1 MAKQKKRRL
10 KKKYRVLRGIYA
22 AVVAVAAVIVIGYG
36 VYKVA
41 VPAPEMKPAAAN
53 ATQEEE
59 VAPGMEQGS
68 HTRREQ
74 TYTFLLAC
82 PDQVSGNADAIMLV
96 TYDVPNQK
104 IGMLSV
110 PRDTLVDESS
120 PKINSSLHGGI
131 ENLQDVVSDLVGYPI
146 DFYITIDL
154 DGFVELVDAVGGVE
168 FDVPVEMYYSDP
180 TQDLNIFFQPGMQH
194 LDGQAAMEV
203 CRFRKNGDGTGY
215 PLGDIQRSETVRN
228 LMVTVAKKLV
238 SNIGKLDQFVDIF
251 QRNIETNL
259 SGTDITWFV
268 TKAIGVNLSTG
279 VTGGALPGDGN
290 TTYRGTSYCYE
301 LEPAESLTMINQ
313 LVNPY
318 TTSLTPE
325 DVNFFQVNDANGRV
339 CGQTPVCLRPQR
351 PKTDRRAQAARTPLS
366 GTRNMTDPAETRRA
380 DEASAS
386 SFFAA
391 RERIDGYKIVACKMK
406 LDRITKRCVL

>member
-1 MAKQKKRRL
+1 
-10 KKKYRVLRGIYA
+10 
-22 AVVAVAAVIVIGYG
+22 
-36 VYKVA
+36 
-41 VPAPEMKPAAAN
+41 
-53 ATQEEE
+53 
-59 VAPGMEQGS
+59 
-68 HTRREQ
+68 
-74 TYTFLLAC
+74 
-82 PDQVSGNADAIMLV
+82 MLV

-325 DVNFFQVNDANGRV
+325 DVNFFQVNDANGR
-339 CGQTPVCLRPQR
+339 GMRADASMF
-351 PKTDRRAQAARTPLS
+351 KT
-366 GTRNMTDPAETRRA
+366 AETEDGSAGTGSA
-380 DEASAS
+380 DTSVRDPEY
-386 SFFAA
+386 
-391 RERIDGYKIVACKMK
+391 D
-406 LDRITKRCVL
+406 

>member
-1 MAKQKKRRL
+1 MNPEQRKNHRGGARVQKPESPRREKETKREKKPGRPRTKKQKIL
-10 KKKYRVLRGIYA
+10 LGLYIALT
-22 AVVAVAAVIVIGYG
+22 VVAAIIVAGAIVFGLMSAPPE
-36 VYKVA
+36 VA
-41 VPAPEMKPAAAN
+41 LPTPTPRHTTIINE
-53 ATQEEE
+53 QGEE
-59 VAPGMEQGS
+59 VEVEIPGLSAGRKEQF
-68 HTRREQ
+68 
-74 TYTFLLAC
+74 YTFLVAG
-82 PDQVSGNADAIMLV
+82 VSGGNTDTMLLAA
-96 TYDVPNQK
+96 YDVPNQK

-325 DVNFFQVNDANGRV
+325 DVNFFQVNDANGR
-339 CGQTPVCLRPQR
+339 GMRADASMF
-351 PKTDRRAQAARTPLS
+351 KT
-366 GTRNMTDPAETRRA
+366 AETEDGSAGTGSA
-380 DEASAS
+380 DTSVRDPEY
-386 SFFAA
+386 
-391 RERIDGYKIVACKMK
+391 D
-406 LDRITKRCVL
+406 

>member
-1 MAKQKKRRL
+1 MSDENGAKPQKKRGGDRL
-10 KKKYRVLRGIYA
+10 MKSEKREKRPKVQRTGRELILHRVYVALT
-22 AVVAVAAVIVIGYG
+22 AVSAVIVALFVLYNILVVKPTVGG
-36 VYKVA
+36 RTEKD
-41 VPAPEMKPAAAN
+41 PAAPG
-53 ATQEEE
+53 ATEDVTQ
-59 VAPGMEQGS
+59 APNHVKGDDGDRKEDFF
-68 HTRREQ
+68 
-74 TYTFLLAC
+74 TFLVVGRDTGGGGNTDTILLA
-82 PDQVSGNADAIMLV
+82 A
-96 TYDVPNQK
+96 YDVPNQK

-325 DVNFFQVNDANGRV
+325 DVNFFQVNDANGR
-339 CGQTPVCLRPQR
+339 GMRADASMF
-351 PKTDRRAQAARTPLS
+351 KT
-366 GTRNMTDPAETRRA
+366 AETEDGSAGTGSA
-380 DEASAS
+380 DTSVRDPEY
-386 SFFAA
+386 
-391 RERIDGYKIVACKMK
+391 D
-406 LDRITKRCVL
+406 

>member
-154 DGFVELVDAVGGVE
+154 DGFVELVDAVLLVE
-168 FDVPVEMYYSDP
+168 EVFSPP
-180 TQDLNIFFQPGMQH
+180 QPARP
-194 LDGQAAMEV
+194 AAS
-203 CRFRKNGDGTGY
+203 RAA
-215 PLGDIQRSETVRN
+215 
-228 LMVTVAKKLV
+228 AKRL
-238 SNIGKLDQFVDIF
+238 
-251 QRNIETNL
+251 
-259 SGTDITWFV
+259 
-268 TKAIGVNLSTG
+268 AI
-279 VTGGALPGDGN
+279 
-290 TTYRGTSYCYE
+290 
-301 LEPAESLTMINQ
+301 
-313 LVNPY
+313 
-318 TTSLTPE
+318 
-325 DVNFFQVNDANGRV
+325 NFFILKTPSQVFSSPRPAPPCSCRKRLFFNWKLNQIINLR
-339 CGQTPVCLRPQR
+339 LRPVNR
-351 PKTDRRAQAARTPLS
+351 K
-366 GTRNMTDPAETRRA
+366 
-380 DEASAS
+380 
-386 SFFAA
+386 
-391 RERIDGYKIVACKMK
+391 YV
-406 LDRITKRCVL
+406 

>member
-1 MAKQKKRRL
+1 MWCPTWW
-10 KKKYRVLRGIYA
+10 GI
-22 AVVAVAAVIVIGYG
+22 
-36 VYKVA
+36 
-41 VPAPEMKPAAAN
+41 
-53 ATQEEE
+53 
-59 VAPGMEQGS
+59 
-68 HTRREQ
+68 
-74 TYTFLLAC
+74 
-82 PDQVSGNADAIMLV
+82 
-96 TYDVPNQK
+96 
-104 IGMLSV
+104 
-110 PRDTLVDESS
+110 
-120 PKINSSLHGGI
+120 
-131 ENLQDVVSDLVGYPI
+131 
-146 DFYITIDL
+146 YITIDL

-325 DVNFFQVNDANGRV
+325 DVNFFQVNDRQRQGYAGRRQYV
-339 CGQTPVCLRPQR
+339 
-351 PKTDRRAQAARTPLS
+351 
-366 GTRNMTDPAETRRA
+366 
-380 DEASAS
+380 
-386 SFFAA
+386 
-391 RERIDGYKIVACKMK
+391 
-406 LDRITKRCVL
+406 

>member
-1 MAKQKKRRL
+1 M
-10 KKKYRVLRGIYA
+10 
-22 AVVAVAAVIVIGYG
+22 
-36 VYKVA
+36 
-41 VPAPEMKPAAAN
+41 
-53 ATQEEE
+53 
-59 VAPGMEQGS
+59 
-68 HTRREQ
+68 
-74 TYTFLLAC
+74 
-82 PDQVSGNADAIMLV
+82 
-96 TYDVPNQK
+96 
-104 IGMLSV
+104 
-110 PRDTLVDESS
+110 
-120 PKINSSLHGGI
+120 
-131 ENLQDVVSDLVGYPI
+131 
-146 DFYITIDL
+146 
-154 DGFVELVDAVGGVE
+154 ELVDAVGGVE

-325 DVNFFQVNDANGRV
+325 DVNFFQVNDANGR
-339 CGQTPVCLRPQR
+339 GMRQTPVCLRPQR
-351 PKTDRRAQAARTPLS
+351 PKTDRRARAARTPLS

-386 SFFAA
+386 SFLRQG
-391 RERIDGYKIVACKMK
+391 RELTDIK
-406 LDRITKRCVL
+406 